1 MYCPKCGRPASD
13 DQKFCRSCGWN
24 LYIHAQML
32 AGQSPMVEPDKTL
45 VESAERERLQKRQ
58 RRVLVWGVVT
68 LVGGTTQALVA
79 GHVNYLMGEASGVI
93 DSAMVTLLSW
103 VTGIGMLILLIGLCL
118 MGYWGFLKASN
129 MILLPKPT
137 ALPQAALTT
146 KLPPERQPEPMPSVT
161 EHTTE
166 RLEASEAPIPA
177 RDTARQR
184 E

>member
-1 MYCPKCGRPASD
+1 MMYCPKCATPASP
-13 DQKFCRSCGWN
+13 DQKFCRACGWS
-24 LYIHAQML
+24 LQPHAQAL
-32 AGQSPMVEPDKTL
+32 AGQSPPIEPAQT
-45 VESAERERLQKRQ
+45 SPERSERLQKRQ
-58 RRVLVWGVVT
+58 RRVLFWGVVT
-68 LVGGTTQALVA
+68 LVGGTIQALVA
-79 GHVNYLMGEASGVI
+79 GHVYYLMGEASGVV
-93 DSAMVTLLSW
+93 DPAMSTLLSG
-103 VTGIGMLILLIGLCL
+103 VTGVGMLILLIGLCL